1 MLESKEENAALN
13 IEQTCDHKQLEQ
25 RALRIS
31 GLGALSLAVLG
42 ISFALL
48 SGSEAILL
56 DGLFSTLGFFMALMT
71 LYVSRLVRRPDDEI
85 FQYGYAHFAPL
96 MNVLKSSVMVV
107 LCVFALLSAISTL
120 RAGGQTMAVG
130 SAMLYALIASLIGL
144 GLFVYLKKV
153 AERTGSILVS
163 LDAKAAQV
171 DMFLSAAVLV
181 SFALGWLSIGTPL
194 ERYLDYLD
202 PTVVAILCMVSLP
215 IPLKV
220 LWDNG
225 REALLLAPDP
235 ELQQTVTHQIEN
247 AIDGLA
253 ISDHRIRMLKL
264 GNVLAVTLHLMPD
277 DMALPGGIIELDR
290 IRREIEHSLDFL
302 NMEIGIDVIFI
313 ADMKLAR

>member
-1 MLESKEENAALN
+1 MNSEHSHD
-13 IEQTCDHKQLEQ
+13 QRRLEQ

-31 GLGALSLAVLG
+31 GFGALSLAVLG

-56 DGLFSTLGFFMALMT
+56 DGLFSTLGCFMALMT
-71 LYVSRLVRRPDDEI
+71 LHVSRLVRRPDDEV
-85 FQYGYAHFAPL
+85 FQFGYAHFAPL

-107 LCVFALLSAISTL
+107 LCIFALLSAISTL
-120 RAGGQTMAVG
+120 RAGGQSMAVG

-144 GLFVYLKKV
+144 GLFIYLKKV
-153 AERTGSILVS
+153 AAHTGSALVS

-181 SFALGWLSIGTPL
+181 SFALGWLSVGTSL
-194 ERYLDYLD
+194 EIYLDYLD
-202 PTVVAILCMVSLP
+202 PAVVAVLCMVSLP

-235 ELQQTVTHQIEN
+235 QLQQSVINQIES
-247 AIDGLA
+247 AIEGLD
-253 ISDHRIRMLKL
+253 IRDHRIRMLKL

-277 DMALPGGIIELDR
+277 DRTELEGISELDR
-290 IRREIEHSLDFL
+290 IRRDIGHSLDSL
-302 NMEIGIDVIFI
+302 DLEVGIDVIFV